1 MVIQFADSSFA
12 PLIGDGDGFVDDEEI
27 VAAIDWAEQRVKST
41 LGFGVG
47 ESVSVFN
54 TPPLIDETTLSG
66 TAQLDAA
73 AYRSA
78 VEGMSSILYQIAL
91 AAGDNGFST
100 DDVLNDIAAD
110 LADGEIDA
118 VASGIA
124 VASYN
129 DAALTLFD
137 QDPATLPIP
146 GDDLGRTVGDVKALV
161 IEETSG

>member
-1 MVIQFADSSFA
+1 M
-12 PLIGDGDGFVDDEEI
+12 
-27 VAAIDWAEQRVKST
+27 
-41 LGFGVG
+41 
-47 ESVSVFN
+47 
-54 TPPLIDETTLSG
+54 
-66 TAQLDAA
+66 DAA

-129 DAALTLFD
+129 DAALTTF
-137 QDPATLPIP
+137 
-146 GDDLGRTVGDVKALV
+146 
-161 IEETSG
+161 